1 MANVKDSSYYIGF
14 NCGAVPCAPPHIFFG
29 GEGAASFAFARP
41 RRKAGARHV
50 VPRRSRRARRA
61 CPCRPDAGRAIF
73 SRRPR
78 AKEMF
83 CTAEAKPT
91 GPPACG
97 GVRGGVGCAPGGEVF
112 CASAWSWLSMLCL
125 LCDRARCDD
134 RRKESPRP
142 EEAKPTEPP
151 APPAWGVWGGVECSA
166 RPAMSYKA
174 RLIGP

>member
-1 MANVKDSSYYIGF
+1 MRPS
-14 NCGAVPCAPPHIFFG
+14 HIFFWRRG
-29 GEGAASFAFARP
+29 GGVFCFCAAKEEGKGAACGTGAEPPRPQGLPLPP
-41 RRKAGARHV
+41 RRGPCDLFPPP
-50 VPRRSRRARRA
+50 PRQEKMS
-61 CPCRPDAGRAIF
+61 
-73 SRRPR
+73 
-78 AKEMF
+78 

-125 LCDRARCDD
+125 LSDRARCDD

-151 APPAWGVWGGVECSA
+151 ARGG
-166 RPAMSYKA
+166 K
-174 RLIGP
+174 GGT